1 MVLPVKRDFNRE
13 SGFFRNFQD
22 HVWFLPQ
29 DLSRFGSFSE
39 TRHLLPLQSVS
50 PGSGICKVPP
60 PPVSQCRRHH
70 ITYVQ
75 PAPCIS
81 FFRRY
86 NTVMN
91 KDTATICT
99 DTQTTASCLHL
110 PPDIRT
116 IRCVGDSITEGWG
129 LPDPQEN
136 AWPALLEHRFCG
148 VRFENYGSAG
158 AAVQSF
164 LPNAWTSTLASH
176 VALSRPAGLTLLFL
190 GTNDSEQLTPHF
202 ADEYHSLLHR
212 LSKDG
217 PVITIVPPKTGIPAL
232 NRRLETI
239 RQVILSAGVPVIDLW
254 NTPVELG
261 GDGMHPTIQ
270 GQQQMARHIAQSLVQ
285 LLRHTPRDCQDITIH

>member
-1 MVLPVKRDFNRE
+1 MQSTDTA
-13 SGFFRNFQD
+13 GFAM
-22 HVWFLPQ
+22 P
-29 DLSRFGSFSE
+29 E
-39 TRHLLPLQSVS
+39 TS
-50 PGSGICKVPP
+50 
-60 PPVSQCRRHH
+60 HH
-70 ITYVQ
+70 TYVQ

-129 LPDPQEN
+129 LPNPQEN

-261 GDGMHPTIQ
+261 GDAMHPTIQ

-285 LLRHTPRDCQDITIH
+285 LLGHTPRDCQDMAIH